1 MKKIIKFLCP
11 LILVSAVFFLLM
23 PARWVVDDATKNIS
37 NIAYTRVN
45 NFWWSGHVENAN
57 LVIRGYRVFIGD
69 VKWQYIWSSI
79 LSKNLCARFVSVH
92 ETLQTEGK
100 VCYHLVD
107 KLVVLEQLST
117 RMLAE
122 EVGAVSG
129 LEIAGNFEGYFHK
142 IILQAR
148 DVASISGDVAWKK
161 ARWHN
166 GEKWIDLGEMLFTV
180 VGDRHDIVVHGT
192 DVDSP
197 VKMDIDMTLNQAVL
211 QSIIGYIEV
220 TNATEPS
227 LLSTLDFF
235 AQEQQ
240 GRRYIFNQQF

>member
-1 MKKIIKFLCP
+1 
-11 LILVSAVFFLLM
+11 M
-23 PARWVVDDATKNIS
+23 PAKWVVDDATKNVA
-37 NIAYTRVN
+37 NVAYTRAN
-45 NFWWSGHVENAN
+45 NFWWNGHVENAN

-69 VKWQYIWSSI
+69 VRWQYVWSSI
-79 LSKNLCARFVSVH
+79 WSKNVCASFTSAH

-107 KLVVLEQLST
+107 KVISFEQLST

-122 EVGAVSG
+122 EVGVVSG
-129 LEIAGNFEGYFHK
+129 LEIAGNFEGYFHE
-142 IILQAR
+142 IIFHAR
-148 DVASISGDVAWKK
+148 NVANISGDIAWKK

-197 VKMDIDMTLNQAVL
+197 ITMDIDITLDQSVL
-211 QSIIGYIEV
+211 RSITGYVEV
-220 TNATEPS
+220 TNATDPS

-235 AQEQQ
+235 AQDQQ
-240 GRRYIFNQQF
+240 GPRYIFKQQF